1 MVRLGSIGQQLRRL
15 ATLDE
20 RTFASTFSGLKSTAI
35 TAGCFIVGGVLLK
48 EVLQR
53 LRRYPE
59 EDARRNRG
67 ERVRDRGVEG
77 WAMGYVYR
85 ARSYVAGPRTAAYTG
100 PLAWIIEAYKLDEAF
115 YETHCGADATV
126 YVRFLRGC
134 FFWTTF
140 LVFTLFP
147 LLMSI
152 NYLYARSD
160 FSADAIDRASLTALV
175 QGKRGLHLLPIH
187 VVSVWVV
194 VLTWMGMLAWLGY
207 GALHVRRNELRH
219 LLRDD
224 AERHLSSSTSSA
236 ETDGA
241 KRPPLPP
248 ITSLDFDSSIP
259 ASDIGWRYRTVLV
272 RNIPPLLR
280 TDESLREYFE
290 RYLRDEP
297 SSTPSDSP
305 PTEKHEYPP
314 ARAPAS
320 GESSPPSPSPGPPR
334 IAEVVLVRRQTEL
347 NQLFF
352 TRYREV
358 LHQLETAHV
367 QLARAVMAWVRERIA
382 RDAGEPPRRSARAL
396 WKKHVRRADVEHEA
410 REGDDLLLAR
420 LAPFLDPAHGDDL
433 SAETLWEALSAL
445 QAAQPSILDRFQPL
459 YRLRYFG
466 RQAVPAIDYFLL
478 KHNLLFS
485 LIESKRARPDT
496 VEAAST
502 AFVTFERAD
511 DARRARTQLKWRP
524 IRSLYRGRVFD
535 CKVTMAPELRD
546 IHWPRIVL
554 VSLSSDL
561 LRGTI
566 LQAVIWAITIIWV
579 LPISVLIGLLSLESL
594 REHVPKLADFLD
606 RNPVAQSVVTSLL
619 PTVLMALLNMYTPTV
634 IGLIQRHGRTIITES
649 KWMALTQSSYWKF
662 QIINLLVIFS
672 VGTTAF
678 TAVLNAFNSPLSVFD
693 VVASAFPKAATF
705 YVSYLGL
712 QIGVHTGVELS
723 MLGISWINHASIR
736 KYVAPRKRALEN
748 IPRFFGAQT
757 WLPNHLFVIAI
768 SLVFAVL
775 NPLVLAFAWLYF
787 AFSVIVL
794 KSQFAHVYYRR
805 NFELGGRLWYRRI
818 LRYSLDI
825 IILASFIMVAFFWV
839 LREFACGGA
848 CIPLIPIAVAVKILG
863 TRWFDHLMD
872 EIEEAQID
880 AICGEGDPIAELSVP
895 LTTEERTSK
904 LTFAEAVDTVKTF
917 ATVTLPA
924 LALRPAAR
932 LPPVSAPS
940 RLAAHYRART
950 EQGAASDRM
959 AKAQAQGA
967 RPRAST
973 APDDWRRPML
983 EPVVSSDGSA
993 TSESAR
999 ASQQLEERP
1008 SLHAVDYAAAQ
1019 ATVPEKAPVAQV
1031 EEDAPAPA
1039 GEAVPV
1045 PSAKEQKD
1053 ESPTPRRLVTPHPP
1067 IIRDDRPVSHLR
1079 YRNPAESEPLSR
1091 ALWLPRDPLLPV
1103 DLGDTVDYHGR
1114 ALVSSAGG
1122 RGIIGLWD
1130 EAETELDEEEG
1141 EEHGEKGIIPTAP
1154 LFHDGEAAPATELKR
1169 VASRLTDFSIGDGA
1183 YTLKGNERVRVAADV
1198 AAKVQQETPA
1208 VANVVRRS
1216 TRASST
1222 SRRSSFMTPSP
1233 HHSPV
1238 LVRHPHSPRPS
1249 PPAIPIFTDEPEALA
1264 EPAAS
1269 PSSPAFPFPPETP
1282 TPASRTRGNSLLP
1295 PSPTRTRA
1303 RRSPSASS
1311 AAGAGG
1317 PTTPRTTRSARSAS
1331 LAPSMLSTHSAL
1343 GHLRLAA
1350 SEAVILEEEAG
1361 GAGEGPTVS
1370 ISQSAAVRSE
1380 LLEEERRSHMA
1391 HRRQE
1396 EHRLAMERREREE
1409 GGEGKSP
1416 WWRRLLV
1423 RQDLQGEADET

>member
-1 MVRLGSIGQQLRRL
+1 MVRPQPALRRTATKL

-35 TAGCFIVGGVLLK
+35 TAGCFIVGGVVLK

-67 ERVRDRGVEG
+67 ERSRDRGVEG
-77 WAMGYVYR
+77 WAMGYIYR
-85 ARSYVAGPRTAAYTG
+85 ARSYVAGPRTPAYTR
-100 PLAWIIEAYKLDEAF
+100 PLAWICEAYKLDEGF
-115 YETHCGADATV
+115 FETHCGADATV
-126 YVRFLRGC
+126 YIRFLRGC
-134 FFWTTF
+134 FYWTTA
-140 LVFTLFP
+140 LTFTLFP

-152 NYLYARSD
+152 NYIYAKSD

-175 QGKRGLHLLPIH
+175 QGTRGLHLLPIH

-194 VLTWMGMLAWLGY
+194 ALSWMVQLAWLGY
-207 GALHVRRNELRH
+207 GALRVRRNELRR

-224 AERHLSSSTSSA
+224 AVRR
-236 ETDGA
+236 
-241 KRPPLPP
+241 KR
-248 ITSLDFDSSIP
+248 SLDSTTVSEQPRLATIGSLDLDPAVP
-259 ASDIGWRYRTVLV
+259 ASEVGWRYRTVLV

-280 TDESLREYFE
+280 TDENLRDYFE
-290 RYLRDEP
+290 RYLRDDDF
-297 SSTPSDSP
+297 SSPSDSSP
-305 PTEKHEYPP
+305 AEKHEYPP
-314 ARAPAS
+314 PQSS
-320 GESSPPSPSPGPPR
+320 GASSPPSSPVPPR
-334 IAEVVLVRRQTEL
+334 IVEVVLVRRQTEL

-352 TRYREV
+352 ARYREV

-367 QLARAVMAWVRERIA
+367 QLARAVMAWVRERVERA
-382 RDAGEPPRRSARAL
+382 EADRKGQKPRRSPRA
-396 WKKHVRRADVEHEA
+396 WWRRHVRRKDVEDEA
-410 REGDDLLLAR
+410 REGDSLLLER
-420 LAPFLDPAHGDDL
+420 LVPFLDPAHDGV
-433 SAETLWEALSAL
+433 ETLWEALYAL
-445 QAAQPSILDRFQPL
+445 QEAQPDILDRFQPL

-485 LIESKRARPDT
+485 LIESKRAHPEA

-502 AFVTFERAD
+502 AFVTFERAA
-511 DARRARTQLKWRP
+511 DARRARKQLKWRS
-524 IRSLYRGRVFD
+524 IRNLYRSRAFE

-546 IHWPRIVL
+546 IHWPRIAL

-561 LRGTI
+561 LRGTL

-594 REHVPKLADFLD
+594 RDHVPKLAEFLD
-606 RNPVAQSVVTSLL
+606 RNPVAQSIVTSLL

-649 KWMALTQSSYWKF
+649 KWSSLTQSSYFKF
-662 QIINLLVIFS
+662 LMINLLIIFT

-678 TAVLNAFNSPLSVFD
+678 TAALNAFSSPLSVFD

-723 MLGISWINHASIR
+723 LLGISWINHASIR

-805 NFELGGRLWYRRI
+805 NFELGGRLWFRRI

-825 IILASFIMVAFFWV
+825 VILSSFIMVAFFWV

-848 CIPLIPIAVAVKILG
+848 CIPLIPIAIAAKILG

-880 AICGEGDPIAELSVP
+880 AICGEGDPLAELSVP
-895 LTTEERTSK
+895 LTTEDRARRLS
-904 LTFAEAVDTVKTF
+904 FSEALDTVKTF

-924 LALRPAAR
+924 LTLRPAAR
-932 LPPVSAPS
+932 LPAVSPTS
-940 RLAAHYRART
+940 KLTGHWRTRT
-950 EQGAASDRM
+950 EQGVASDR
-959 AKAQAQGA
+959 KAAQQ

-973 APDDWRRPML
+973 APDDWRKPML
-983 EPVVSSDGSA
+983 DPVVSADGSTA
-993 TSESAR
+993 SESVRALQQLDDRPALR
-999 ASQQLEERP
+999 AS
-1008 SLHAVDYAAAQ
+1008 DYPAAQ
-1019 ATVPEKAPVAQV
+1019 AALPEKAPVQL
-1031 EEDAPAPA
+1031 EGRNEDDPRAPH
-1039 GEAVPV
+1039 
-1045 PSAKEQKD
+1045 
-1053 ESPTPRRLVTPHPP
+1053 RLVTPHPP

-1114 ALVSSAGG
+1114 VLVSSAGG
-1122 RGIIGLWD
+1122 RGVLGVWD
-1130 EAETELDEEEG
+1130 EADTVLCDEHG
-1141 EEHGEKGIIPTAP
+1141 EEVGEKGIIPAAP
-1154 LFHDGEAAPATELKR
+1154 LFHNGEAPAPDLER
-1169 VASRLTDFSIGDGA
+1169 VASRLTEFSIGGGA
-1183 YTLKGNERVRVAADV
+1183 YTFKGTERVRVAADV
-1198 AAKVQQETPA
+1198 AAKAQQAPLAAKAAQPPA
-1208 VANVVRRS
+1208 RTGS
-1216 TRASST
+1216 TG
-1222 SRRSSFMTPSP
+1222 RRSSLMTPSP
-1233 HHSPV
+1233 LHSPV
-1238 LVRHPHSPRPS
+1238 LMRHPHSPRPS
-1249 PPAIPIFTDEPEALA
+1249 PPAIPTSAAEPEELA
-1264 EPAAS
+1264 EPALGPPLPAS
-1269 PSSPAFPFPPETP
+1269 PAAPDTP
-1282 TPASRTRGNSLLP
+1282 TPASHQRGDSLLP
-1295 PSPTRTRA
+1295 PSPSRTRPQ
-1303 RRSPSASS
+1303 RSPSASS
-1311 AAGAGG
+1311 AGA
-1317 PTTPRTTRSARSAS
+1317 PASPRTTRSARSAS
-1331 LAPSMLSTHSAL
+1331 FAPSMRSTHSAL

-1350 SEAVILEEEAG
+1350 SEAAILEED
-1361 GAGEGPTVS
+1361 GAGAGTGAVGAVS

-1380 LLEEERRSHMA
+1380 LLEEERRSHLA

-1396 EHRLAMERREREE
+1396 EHRLEMERREREE
-1409 GGEGKSP
+1409 VSEGKS

-1423 RQDLQGEADET
+1423 RQDLEGEADM